1 MFKNN
6 RAFLRSMHPRKK
18 RKLEE
23 KEAAKEHLRTLFRQA
38 DEAFTEDPA
47 LAHRYV
53 QMARDIQ
60 MKHKVRMPR
69 EYKRKYCKHCYR
81 YIRTGVNGRVRIR
94 DGVLTVYCENCK
106 KFTRTPFKS

>member
-6 RAFLRSMHPRKK
+6 RSFWKDMHPRKK
-18 RKLEE
+18 RKLEQ

-38 DEAFTEDPA
+38 DEAFTEDPS

-53 QMARDIQ
+53 KMARDIQ

-69 EYKRKYCKHCYR
+69 EYKRKYCKHCYH

-106 KFTRTPFKS
+106 KFTRVPFK